1 MARGRPGERVLFGM
15 LIIAGYYALVG
26 LAIIM
31 PVVAVWALPPDKVT
45 EELPTLANAET
56 VVRDAL
62 LVIGPLLG
70 VIVTRSWREERQA
83 DLPDE
88 PGSG

>member
-1 MARGRPGERVLFGM
+1 
-15 LIIAGYYALVG
+15 
-26 LAIIM
+26 
-31 PVVAVWALPPDKVT
+31 
-45 EELPTLANAET
+45 